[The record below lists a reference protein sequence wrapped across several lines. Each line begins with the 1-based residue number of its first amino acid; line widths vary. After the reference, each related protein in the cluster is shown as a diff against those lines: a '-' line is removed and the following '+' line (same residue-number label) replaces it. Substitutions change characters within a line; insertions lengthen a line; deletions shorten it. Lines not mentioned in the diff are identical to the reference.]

1 MISNMLPHEKDI
13 VLIVDD
19 TAANHEVIQ
28 TFLSDIGVK
37 CENAFDGME
46 AVTMCGSVESLSL
59 IHI

>member
-37 CENAFDGME
+37 
-46 AVTMCGSVESLSL
+46 
-59 IHI
+59 